1 MKIPFTKAHGC
12 ANDFLIVEG
21 EASAFGDPVALARAI
36 CDRHTGVGADGLYF
50 LRERSVHPAVKMARP
65 PSWHGGLHFLR
76 DRQVHLYNSDGSPAT
91 LSGNGTRCVAAFL
104 ASQAGGEAV
113 GAIIS
118 IETGAGLRD
127 LLLVSRNGN
136 LFHFAMN
143 LGPVSVSPGPEGSF
157 DVAIGNP
164 QCVNLVDSLDF
175 DWKSRGAA
183 LERHPHYPDRA
194 NVEFVRV
201 DDRHR
206 ITIRIWERG
215 AGWTQ
220 SSGTGAASSAV
231 AAVHAGKAE
240 YPVTVG
246 TEGGD
251 LLVESRDGEIV
262 LTGPAEIVAEGVFYT
277 LAPA

>member
-21 EASAFGDPVALARAI
+21 DRASFDDPVTLARAI

-50 LRERSVHPAVKMARP
+50 L
-65 PSWHGGLHFLR
+65 HGR
-76 DRQVHLYNSDGSPAT
+76 TVHLFNSDGSPAT
-91 LSGNGTRCVAAFL
+91 LSGNGTRCVAALL
-104 ASQAGGEAV
+104 ALRDNAAPD
-113 GAIIS
+113 AIVQ
-118 IETGAGLRD
+118 IETGAGPRD
-127 LLLVSRNGN
+127 LLLTSRTGN

-143 LGPVSVSPGPEGSF
+143 LGHVGVSPGPEGSF

-175 DWKSRGAA
+175 DWKSRGATM
-183 LERHPHYPDRA
+183 ERHAYYPDRA

-201 DDRHR
+201 DGRHR

-220 SSGTGAASSAV
+220 SSGTGAASSAI
-231 AAVHAGKAE
+231 AAVHAGRAE

-251 LLVESRDGEIV
+251 LLVQSRDGEIV

-277 LAPA
+277 

>member
-36 CDRHTGVGADGLYF
+36 CHRHTGVGADGLYF
-50 LRERSVHPAVKMARP
+50 LQGHR
-65 PSWHGGLHFLR
+65 
-76 DRQVHLYNSDGSPAT
+76 VHLYNSDGSPAT
-91 LSGNGTRCVAAFL
+91 LSGNGTRCVAALLTFRSG
-104 ASQAGGEAV
+104 AAA
-113 GAIIS
+113 GAIIP
-118 IETGAGLRD
+118 IETGAGPRE
-127 LLLVSRNGN
+127 LLLTSRNGN

-143 LGPVSVSPGPEGSF
+143 LGQVGVSPGPEGSF
-157 DVAIGNP
+157 DVGIGNP

-183 LERHPHYPDRA
+183 MERLPHYPDRT

-201 DDRHR
+201 DGRHR

-277 LAPA
+277 